1 MGQIITMQKRKL
13 VVIAFLFAI
22 ICAAAMR
29 SGFAQTP
36 ATVVGTVVP
45 DEKAIELRQQ
55 TFELVWRTVKEK
67 HFDPTLGGLDW
78 EAVRQRYAPRVAAGS
93 ELEFYGLLQQML
105 GELRQSHFSI
115 VPPVAAIS
123 EEGGGGAVTGIIGI
137 DLRVIDGKA
146 VITRV
151 NPESSAARAGL
162 RPGFILQQVDE
173 KSVAQLI
180 ATYAGST
187 ERAPI
192 ATLRLTRRILA
203 AIDGVAGTEVK
214 LVCLDERNQTQT
226 FNARRERITGEF
238 APRFGN
244 MPAQP
249 VEFEQRRLS
258 NGSGYIGY
266 IRFNIF
272 MIPMMEKVRAA
283 LRDFSDADGL
293 VIDLRGNPGGVGGMA
308 SGIAGNLCDKPGSLG
323 TMKLRSGEMRF
334 AIFPQSEVYTGPVA
348 VLIDGLS
355 GSTSEVFSGGIQELG
370 RAVIVGERSVGA
382 ALPSLIQ
389 KLPTGALFQ
398 FAIADFKTPKGVL
411 VEGRGV
417 TPDIEVKWNR
427 ASLLAG
433 RDAQLDAA
441 LVQLRKAKPKT
452 RTPAKRN

>member
-1 MGQIITMQKRKL
+1 MQKRTL
-13 VVIAFLFAI
+13 VVIAFLFAL
-22 ICAAAMR
+22 ICTAAMR

-78 EAVRQRYAPRVAAGS
+78 DAVRQRYAPRVAAGS

-137 DLRVIDGKA
+137 DLRVIDDKA

-151 NPESSAARAGL
+151 NPESSADRAGL

-180 ATYAGST
+180 ATYARST

-203 AIDGVAGTEVK
+203 AIDGGAGTEVN

-226 FNARRERITGEF
+226 FSVRRERITGEF

-411 VEGRGV
+411 VEGHGV
-417 TPDIEVKWNR
+417 TPDIEVKWDR

-452 RTPAKRN
+452 GTPAKHN